1 MPLHPETCA
10 HCSSAIAM
18 TQQAFEMKAPPPDAI
33 RAALLLGIVVGENAA
48 LENVEMPMCNECG
61 TQIEKLRRQFFGTSP
76 PDTSEEPEQPAPE
89 EPASQS

>member
-10 HCSSAIAM
+10 HCSSAMAM

-48 LENVEMPMCNECG
+48 LENVEMPMCEECE
-61 TQIEKLRRQFFGTSP
+61 TQIGKLRKQFFG
-76 PDTSEEPEQPAPE
+76 EPESEPKAAEPQEPAP
-89 EPASQS
+89 QT